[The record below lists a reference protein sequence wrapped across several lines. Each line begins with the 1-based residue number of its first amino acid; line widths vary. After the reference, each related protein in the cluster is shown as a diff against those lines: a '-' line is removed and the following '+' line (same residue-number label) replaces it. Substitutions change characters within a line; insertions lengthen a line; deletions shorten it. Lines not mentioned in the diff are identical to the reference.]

1 MAKQKIAAIP
11 SIRRLPSYLNI
22 IRQSRDEGNEYISG
36 TVIAQEL
43 HLEPIQVRKDLAIT
57 GIVGKPKK
65 GYPVVAL
72 MAAIERFLR
81 WDHVQEAVLIGA
93 GNLGTAL
100 SGYPEFQ
107 YHGLK
112 ICAAF
117 DQDPAKVGK
126 TIHGVPIYPIDGLGD
141 KIAALGARIAILT
154 VPSAHAQTVADSLV
168 AAGITAIWNFTNV
181 KLKVPD
187 EVVVQK
193 EDLTSGYAML
203 CVMMNANKHEPD

>member
-72 MAAIERFLR
+72 MAAIERFLG